1 MDVLEANLLAI
12 EQAIALRVEN
22 IRMREQAWA
31 YVEQSRVLAQQ
42 LVVVRNQP
50 RGTSPVKHARLHL
63 TASG

>member
-12 EQAIALRVEN
+12 EQAIALRFEN

-42 LVVVRNQP
+42 LAVIRSQP
-50 RGTSPVKHARLHL
+50 PATSPVKHARY
-63 TASG
+63 T